1 MLLSRTFRLS
11 SLALLCGVMASCSS
25 AGQYLD
31 GGLGKRYGG
40 PGAVSE
46 GRAYVPAYNGWRM
59 NYSEREA
66 EKKAIA
72 QDMPFSTVR
81 PSAL

>member
-1 MLLSRTFRLS
+1 MFRSNRFRLPV
-11 SLALLCGVMASCSS
+11 LALLCGVIASCSANGPS
-25 AGQYLD
+25 FD

-40 PGAVSE
+40 TGAVVE
-46 GRAYVPAYNGWRM
+46 GPAYVPAYRGWRM
-59 NYSEREA
+59 NYSERQA

-81 PSAL
+81 PSAF